1 MKKFKLNII
10 DIAIILVVVA
20 AVAFFGFKFMTTGGA
35 SAPADKVEIVFFEE
49 ECPDFVPPHTQVGD
63 KVLDGTENNYMGR
76 VTDVVVDKSITYN
89 VDERTQEVTIGTKEG
104 YCSVYIT
111 AQCEGT
117 LSENGVVINGTLY
130 GVGHTLILHAGTGKY
145 YLTIYDITPIK

>member
-20 AVAFFGFKFMTTGGA
+20 AVAFFGFKFMTTGGT

-49 ECPDFVPPHTQVGD
+49 ECPDFVPEHTQVGD
-63 KVLDGTENNYMGR
+63 KVLDGTENNYMGT
-76 VTDVVVDKSITYN
+76 VTNIEVDDSITYN
-89 VDERTQEVTIGTKEG
+89 IDERTQEVSIGTKEG

-111 AQCEGT
+111 AQCQGT
-117 LSENGVVINGTLY
+117 LSDNGVVINGTLY
-130 GVGHTLILHAGTGKY
+130 GVGHTLILHAGHGKY
-145 YLTIYDITPIK
+145 YLTIYDINPIQ